1 MMSSEQL
8 CATLRWLE
16 SARCALGR
24 CEEVP
29 HDREAAALATVSR
42 AAIHAKTEALRAHV
56 RARLLATAQ
65 ALLDAGNAYSDRREH
80 VFRVH

>member
-16 SARCALGR
+16 SARCALAR
-24 CEEVP
+24 CEEAP
-29 HDREAAALATVSR
+29 HDCEAAALAVVLR

-56 RARLLATAQ
+56 RARLARA
-65 ALLDAGNAYSDRREH
+65 ADPSRPAVA
-80 VFRVH
+80 